1 MSFTRL
7 HAENFHRIFLIL
19 YAHRAVHYRRMD
31 PQTQPSA
38 DIMER
43 LETAEQ
49 LKLTGKHAEAL
60 AILEELLVE
69 DPTNVAAL
77 EEVADNE
84 LSMERL
90 DRAEAAAREAVA
102 LDTESYT
109 AQYILG
115 FLESQRE
122 KWPLA
127 LGHLKKANVLK
138 PNNPEILRCLG
149 WVLFHEGERAQGI
162 VTLER
167 ALNLETDNPLT
178 LCDLGVTYLE
188 LKHFSKARSL
198 FQRSLDLDPRND
210 RAREC
215 VQAIDRLERTVEEM
229 RK

>member
-1 MSFTRL
+1 
-7 HAENFHRIFLIL
+7 
-19 YAHRAVHYRRMD
+19 MD
-31 PQTQPSA
+31 PHAQPSA

-49 LKLTGKHAEAL
+49 LKLTGKHCEAL
-60 AILEELLVE
+60 SILEELLVE
-69 DPTNVAAL
+69 DPENVAAL

-84 LSMERL
+84 LSLERME
-90 DRAEAAAREAVA
+90 RAEAAAKEAIA

-109 AQYILG
+109 AHYILG
-115 FLESQRE
+115 FLESQQE
-122 KWPLA
+122 KWTSALA
-127 LGHLKKANVLK
+127 HLKKANMLK

-149 WVLFHEGERAQGI
+149 WVLFHAAQRAQGV

-167 ALNLETDNPLT
+167 ALNLEAENPLT
-178 LCDLGVTYLE
+178 LCDLGVAYLE
-188 LKHFSKARSL
+188 LKNFGKARSL
-198 FQRSLDLDPRND
+198 FQRSLDLDPGND